1 MQVSA
6 LYVVGEE
13 SAEWYYTE
21 VNSATGAMTKRQALA
36 RHPANNRG
44 NQVAREKYCSGI
56 LKEGVLPELRAERAQ
71 TAVGAGGPE
80 ARPGG
85 IGVWLSRNTLAS
97 LSRGFEWS
105 RASMAGPVATL
116 FASACV
122 LRSGVHWLAP
132 VGCCPGDRSP

>member
-1 MQVSA
+1 VQVSA

-56 LKEGVLPELRAERAQ
+56 LKGVLPELRAERAQ
-71 TAVGAGGPE
+71 RAVGAGAQRRGQAVLAYGFPE
-80 ARPGG
+80 IRWPA
-85 IGVWLSRNTLAS
+85 
-97 LSRGFEWS
+97 
-105 RASMAGPVATL
+105 
-116 FASACV
+116 
-122 LRSGVHWLAP
+122 
-132 VGCCPGDRSP
+132 

>member
-71 TAVGAGGPE
+71 RAVGAGAQRRGQAVLAYGFPE
-80 ARPGG
+80 IRWPA
-85 IGVWLSRNTLAS
+85 
-97 LSRGFEWS
+97 
-105 RASMAGPVATL
+105 
-116 FASACV
+116 
-122 LRSGVHWLAP
+122 
-132 VGCCPGDRSP
+132 